1 MGDTQSNMLNLDK
14 VSLKRVIQSFLEDN
28 KFRDLIQT
36 GQHVRSCESRGRT
49 CEYFSVL
56 NALTMNSEVWQL
68 LFIVNVQIRGCT
80 CFLRVTKVDVTRLQ
94 ALGGIRQIAC
104 GR

>member
-14 VSLKRVIQSFLEDN
+14 VSLKGVIQSLFEDN

-36 GQHVRSCESRGRT
+36 DQRVRSCESRRRT

-68 LFIVNVQIRGCT
+68 LSIIKS
-80 CFLRVTKVDVTRLQ
+80 LDKKMHL
-94 ALGGIRQIAC
+94 LPESY
-104 GR
+104 